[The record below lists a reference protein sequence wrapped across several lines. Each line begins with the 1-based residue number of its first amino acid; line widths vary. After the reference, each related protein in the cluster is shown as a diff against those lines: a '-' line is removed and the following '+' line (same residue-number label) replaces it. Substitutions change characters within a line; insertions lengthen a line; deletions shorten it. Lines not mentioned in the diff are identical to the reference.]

1 MENPFSRKGIR
12 TITVKQRNQSY
23 SEYYINDSDTPHT
36 LERETLELFLK
47 QAFPR
52 LSFKIT
58 EAFFY
63 YDHDPFWI
71 DVKRGEY
78 HKIEL
83 DDVRNYEEL
92 RQDMRRKMFDI
103 SEVEKEVKKERGSKQ
118 KPFKKQFSKT
128 DGFFKRFSKKNM
140 DFS

>member
-12 TITVKQRNQSY
+12 TITVKQRNQYY
-23 SEYYINDSDTPHT
+23 SEYYINDSTIAHT
-36 LERETLELFLK
+36 LERGILELFLK
-47 QAFPR
+47 QAFPK
-52 LSFKIT
+52 LCWEIAV
-58 EAFFY
+58 AFQY
-63 YDHDPFWI
+63 YDHDSFWI
-71 DVKRGEY
+71 DVKKGKY

-128 DGFFKRFSKKNM
+128 DGFFKRFSKK
-140 DFS
+140 